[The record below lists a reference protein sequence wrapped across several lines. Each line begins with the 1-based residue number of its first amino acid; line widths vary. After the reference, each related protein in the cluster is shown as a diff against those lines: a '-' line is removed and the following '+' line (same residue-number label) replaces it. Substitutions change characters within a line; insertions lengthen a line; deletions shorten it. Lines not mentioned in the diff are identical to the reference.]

1 MPDTHIGSILILLKR
16 DTGSVAEPDI
26 TGVTDY
32 TSLEAAY
39 PDAFCRTPE
48 SSLNISADEL
58 EILDQANDGTVY
70 VAEKRKVKP
79 VSLVSADVKD
89 IKDALLELM
98 LGENNTLS
106 PGKTYYFW
114 AFMGIVNPENKL
126 TFATPTS
133 NVEVSAKRIVKCY
146 VSVTLLGDMP
156 HDGQNASNATVEF
169 VMDPSKSNWHGP
181 VLDVVTG
188 AAPA

>member
-126 TFATPTS
+126 TFALPPRMWRCPP
-133 NVEVSAKRIVKCY
+133 SA
-146 VSVTLLGDMP
+146 S
-156 HDGQNASNATVEF
+156 SSATCR
-169 VMDPSKSNWHGP
+169 
-181 VLDVVTG
+181 
-188 AAPA
+188 